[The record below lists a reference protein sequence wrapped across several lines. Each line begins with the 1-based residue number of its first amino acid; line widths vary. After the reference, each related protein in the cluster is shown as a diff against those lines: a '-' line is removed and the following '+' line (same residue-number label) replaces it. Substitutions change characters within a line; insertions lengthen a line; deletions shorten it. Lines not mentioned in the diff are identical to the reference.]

1 MAMMTMCGGW
11 MKSLSFLCV
20 LLSAHVSAIAASSPE
35 PAGIDVLSWPRM
47 DAARFGCYLEKSLG
61 VKDAKFNCGLKN
73 YVNRGD
79 PCKRTKAYYE
89 GPALPKNL
97 AQRIAPQATDVVLQ
111 WEHGQL
117 QAVTLTFPL
126 KLARADIARLLHL
139 PATWSYPKQYPNIVD
154 IDMQE
159 CAANG
164 RCVIIQGFE
173 HMGAG
178 DVDCGGA

>member
-1 MAMMTMCGGW
+1 MR
-11 MKSLSFLCV
+11 
-20 LLSAHVSAIAASSPE
+20 LLSLLSLLLFAHVSAMAASSPA
-35 PAGIDVLSWPRM
+35 PASVDVLVWPRM
-47 DAARFGCYLEKSLG
+47 DAARFGCYLEQTFG

-89 GPALPKNL
+89 GPALPKSL
-97 AQRIAPQATDVVLQ
+97 AQRIAPQATDVALQ

-126 KLARADIARLLHL
+126 KVSKADITRLLHL
-139 PATWSYPKQYPNIVD
+139 PATRSYPKQYPNIID
-154 IDMQE
+154 IDVQE
-159 CAANG
+159 CSATDS
-164 RCVIIQGFE
+164 CVIIQGFE

-178 DVDCGGA
+178 DVDCGG